1 MAFDTS
7 MFDISDKSS
16 RLSSLNSPRSRGS
29 SRSSL
34 PVELED
40 EPVLE
45 FSSADMPSGSGLGG
59 FGFAGGTSSVSKPAT
74 KAAGLMDFLEQETGI
89 IQADFEFDG
98 DGNLVDLPPPK
109 ERAIPA
115 ERGSAA
121 GSMRLPSRPES
132 DSGISAQ
139 VRAEHEGGRQG
150 LQVRLIRTY
159 KTLRN

>member
-1 MAFDTS
+1 MAFDAS
-7 MFDISDKSS
+7 MFDISDTSS
-16 RLSSLNSPRSRGS
+16 RLSSLISPRSHGS

-45 FSSADMPSGSGLGG
+45 FSSADMPSGGGLGG
-59 FGFAGGTSSVSKPAT
+59 FGFAGGTSSVSKPANES
-74 KAAGLMDFLEQETGI
+74 AGLMDFLDHESGI

-98 DGNLVDLPPPK
+98 DGNLVDLPQPK
-109 ERAIPA
+109 VRATPA
-115 ERGSAA
+115 ERGSVA
-121 GSMRLPSRPES
+121 GSMRLPSRLGS

-150 LQVRLIRTY
+150 LEVRLMRSHSILHY
-159 KTLRN
+159 